1 MDSDRAR
8 SFAIVGV
15 AYLGALA
22 AAIASAWMTGNGTPI
37 LAAFVAD
44 LVATL
49 VIFAFSTS
57 FGNSSIYDPY
67 WSVAPP
73 VIALYWTTVLPG
85 AEAAPARQWLVLL
98 LVLAWAIRL
107 TLNWAHGWPGLHH
120 EDWRYRDLRVNANT
134 PYWLVSL
141 TGIHYF
147 PTLMVFVG
155 CLPLY
160 AALTSGSHPLGALD
174 ALAALV
180 TGGAIALET
189 ISDEQLRRYNL
200 AKQPG
205 DICAV
210 GLWAWM
216 RHPNYLGEILFW
228 WGLWLF
234 GVAANTA
241 WSWTVIGPIAITAMF
256 LLVSI
261 PMLDQR
267 SLARR
272 PGYREHMQRVPALI
286 PRRPRP

>member
-1 MDSDRAR
+1 AG
-8 SFAIVGV
+8 AYGV
-15 AYLGALA
+15 ALI
-22 AAIASAWMTGNGTPI
+22 AAIASARVAGNGTPV

-49 VIFAFSTS
+49 VIFAFSMR

-67 WSVAPP
+67 WSAAPP
-73 VIALYWTTVLPG
+73 VIALYWASVLPG
-85 AEAAPARQWLVLL
+85 AEAVGARQWIVLL
-98 LVLAWAIRL
+98 LVFAWAIRL
-107 TLNWAHGWPGLHH
+107 TMNWARGWPGLHH
-120 EDWRYRDLRVNANT
+120 EDWRYQDLRANANT

-147 PTLMVFVG
+147 PTFMVFVA

-160 AALTSGSHPLGALD
+160 PALASGAHPLGPLD
-174 ALAALV
+174 AVAVLV
-180 TGGAIALET
+180 SASAIALET
-189 ISDEQLRRYNL
+189 ISDEQLRKYNL
-200 AKQPG
+200 TKQPG

-216 RHPNYLGEILFW
+216 RHPNYLGEMLFW

-234 GVAANTA
+234 GFAANTGWY
-241 WSWTVIGPIAITAMF
+241 WSVIGPIAISAMF

-272 PGYREHMQRVPALI
+272 PGYAEHMQRVPALI
-286 PRRPRP
+286 PRRPRSRA